1 MKSETHLYILA
12 LVFMSFLW
20 PVWATASEFKMLL
33 RLWPHHHTDD
43 SLKNELLAA
52 LEDYPGLWDEAW
64 FFMEYNTLLSEKH
77 NCSARKMGEAARQL
91 RAIGIKPSVQGLTIG
106 HGDGFEFSIPLP
118 NTHYNASRR

>member
-64 FFMEYNTLLSEKH
+64 FFMGYNTLLSEKH
-77 NCSARKMGEAARQL
+77 NCSARKMGGSCPAAESHRNKAVCAGTYD
-91 RAIGIKPSVQGLTIG
+91 RTW
-106 HGDGFEFSIPLP
+106 
-118 NTHYNASRR
+118 RRL